1 VYQQIQY
8 DVHRMWLEEFDRE
21 AAIRANLRTRRR
33 RQKQPRRWR
42 LGLAF
47 HRTRPAAAKPA
58 AGAALMQAP
67 QCS

>member
-1 VYQQIQY
+1 MYQQIQY

-21 AAIRANLRTRRR
+21 AAIRANRARRR
-33 RQKQPRRWR
+33 RTKQPRRWR
-42 LGLAF
+42 LALAF